1 MKHEQTRKLTV
12 TAMLAA
18 LAFVAVALLR
28 FPVVL
33 FLSYEPKDVIIAFGG
48 FLYGPLT
55 ALAISVVVSLAE
67 MLTISSTGWIGFVMN
82 VLSSAAFACTAALV
96 YKKKH
101 TLTGAAVGLVLGTL
115 AMTALMLLWNY
126 VLTPLYMG
134 TPRADLAAMLV
145 PVFLPFNLFKGGLN
159 SAIAIYLYRPT
170 VQGLRRVNL
179 FPQSAGT
186 PSGAAEKRGVWIA
199 AGVVLAVCV
208 VLLILL

>member
-1 MKHEQTRKLTV
+1 MKNEQTRKLTV
-12 TAMLAA
+12 TAMLSA

-48 FLYGPLT
+48 FLYGPMA
-55 ALAISVVVSLAE
+55 ALAISAVVSLAE

-82 VLSSAAFACTAALV
+82 VLSTAAFACTAALV

-101 TLTGAAVGLVLGTL
+101 TLTGAALGLVLGTL

-134 TPRADLAAMLV
+134 TPRADIAALLL
-145 PVFLPFNLFKGGLN
+145 PVFLPFNLLKGGMN
-159 SAIAIYLYRPT
+159 SAIALYLYRPT
-170 VQGLRRVNL
+170 VLGLRRMNL
-179 FPQSAGT
+179 FPQSAGK
-186 PSGAAEKRGVWIA
+186 PSGAKEKRIVWIV
-199 AGVVLAVCV
+199 AGAVLVACV
-208 VLLILL
+208 VLMALL